1 MELGKTIKE
10 LRNRKEIKQDD
21 FAAAVGVSVQTISR
35 WENDVNVPDLSM
47 LPILAK
53 YFNVTT
59 DYLLGVKGEPM
70 MAKLMKTVETFELSS
85 KEDAEK
91 MVSDFRK
98 ASFPKLVASTIVEKD
113 GVYILEVVKEFG
125 VDVNT
130 MKFE

>member
-10 LRNRKEIKQDD
+10 LRNRKGIKQDD
-21 FAAAVGVSVQTISR
+21 FASAVGVSVQTVSR

-98 ASFPKLVASTIVEKD
+98 ASFPKLVASAIAEKD
-113 GVYILEVVKEFG
+113 GVTVLEVVKEFG
-125 VDVNT
+125 VDVNA